1 MKVGVMLPV
10 GDTDGID
17 GQTPRWA
24 DIRRFAESAENSGL
38 DSVWLADHFLYKAPD
53 GQTYGMHEAW
63 TLLSAVAAVTNRVE
77 LGAMVLC
84 GSFRDPGLVAKM
96 AATLDLVSDGRV
108 VLGVGAGWHDP
119 EYEAFGLPTDH
130 RVGRFAEWLEI
141 VARLVRGETVSLDG
155 KYHQVREAV
164 LAPAPERRIPI
175 LIAAKR
181 PRMLDLTAQ
190 WADAWNTAWFG
201 PVDDRVRDRLGDFDN
216 ALTRVGRPANEV
228 AKTVGITVRDVDQ
241 PAPAEPSR
249 NAIDGSV
256 EELAKVMKDYE
267 ALGVE
272 HLIVGL
278 EPMTSRSVERLA
290 KAKQLAAG

>member
-1 MKVGVMLPV
+1 MKIGVMIPV
-10 GDTDGID
+10 GDGDGES
-17 GQTPRWA
+17 GGTPGWA
-24 DIRRFAESAENSGL
+24 EISRFAKTAESSGL
-38 DSVWLADHFLYKAPD
+38 DSVWLADHFFYQAPD

-63 TLLSAVAAVTNRVE
+63 TLLSAIAAVTTRVE
-77 LGAMVLC
+77 LGTMVLC
-84 GSFRDPGLVAKM
+84 GSFRDPGVVAKM

-164 LAPAPERRIPI
+164 LAPAAQRRIPI
-175 LIAAKR
+175 LIAATR

-201 PVDDRVRDRLGDFDN
+201 PVDDKVRGRLGELDD
-216 ALTRVGRPANEV
+216 ALTRAGRPGNEV

-272 HLIVGL
+272 HLIVSP
-278 EPMTSRSVERLA
+278 EPMTARSVERLA
-290 KAKQLAAG
+290 EAKRLAST

>member
-1 MKVGVMLPV
+1 MIPV
-10 GDTDGID
+10 GDGDGER
-17 GQTPRWA
+17 GGTPGWA
-24 DIRRFAESAENSGL
+24 EIRRFAEAAESSGL
-38 DSVWLADHFLYKAPD
+38 DSVWLADHFFYHAPD
-53 GQTYGMHEAW
+53 GQLYGMHEAW
-63 TLLSAVAAVTNRVE
+63 TLLTAIAGVTNRVE
-77 LGAMVLC
+77 LGTMVLC
-84 GSFRDPGLVAKM
+84 GSFRDPGVVAKM

-164 LAPAPERRIPI
+164 LAPAPQRRIPI
-175 LIAAKR
+175 LIAATR

-201 PVDDRVRDRLGDFDN
+201 PVDDKVRGRLGELDD
-216 ALTRVGRPANEV
+216 ALTRVGRPGNEV

-241 PAPAEPSR
+241 PPPAEPSR

-272 HLIVGL
+272 HLIVSL
-278 EPMTSRSVERLA
+278 EPMTARSVERLA
-290 KAKQLAAG
+290 EAKRPAST